1 MINAT
6 RPFVVNEWINAK
18 IDGVE
23 FSGIVEVSFIM
34 PYFVFQLSVIKEK
47 YLVIILVFYGIKL
60 LSVRKVVPT
69 VTSTSPEIYLSMG
82 GAKQLSDTR
91 FILVPA
97 RPYVQQGCARG
108 TVLRCTVVLAEGS
121 YKQGGRGG
129 ASRSLRFD

>member
-47 YLVIILVFYGIKL
+47 YLVMFLVFYGIKL

-97 RPYVQQGCARG
+97 RPYVQ
-108 TVLRCTVVLAEGS
+108 
-121 YKQGGRGG
+121 
-129 ASRSLRFD
+129 